1 MIKFGQTRLTQVSD
15 VEKLTGEEE
24 EARVETRHI
33 QDPAP
38 AVAG

>member
-24 EARVETRHI
+24 ARIETRHI